1 MSTQLSTYLV
11 PGAVTVGSTAST
23 ADEVIGLLADH
34 LETAGV
40 VHPSYRAAVIA
51 REAEMPT
58 GLPLEDGF
66 AVAVPHTDP
75 EHVKTSGIA
84 MATLAEPVEFAS
96 MEDPETRLQVRV
108 VFALALRSK
117 DEQIA
122 MLTAIGELLQDSAR
136 LRQLSAANS
145 PEDAARL
152 LDAVAS

>member
-1 MSTQLSTYLV
+1 MSNPLSTYLV
-11 PGAVTVGSTAST
+11 PGAVAFGSTASSS
-23 ADEVIGLLADH
+23 DEVIGLLADH

-51 REAEMPT
+51 REAQMPT

-84 MATLAEPVEFAS
+84 MATLAEPVEFGS
-96 MEDPETRLQVRV
+96 MDDPDKRLQVKV

-122 MLTAIGELLQDSAR
+122 MLTAIGELLQDGTR
-136 LRQLSAANS
+136 LRQLSAANN